1 MMWRA
6 KNINFDTACGFDVQ
20 ALFGAG
26 VEQTLAYLRDH
37 DQETLPLSLRGT
49 FLATLRTWTAGLS
62 GVAGT
67 TTQAK
72 RRCAADHDRAVCAN
86 PEHCP
91 PGVRRRHP

>member
-37 DQETLPLSLRGT
+37 DQEDISAELARYVPGDVEDLDGWAKWRRGYYYT
-49 FLATLRTWTAGLS
+49 S
-62 GVAGT
+62 
-67 TTQAK
+67 QAQM
-72 RRCAADHDRAVCAN
+72 C
-86 PEHCP
+86 
-91 PGVRRRHP
+91 G